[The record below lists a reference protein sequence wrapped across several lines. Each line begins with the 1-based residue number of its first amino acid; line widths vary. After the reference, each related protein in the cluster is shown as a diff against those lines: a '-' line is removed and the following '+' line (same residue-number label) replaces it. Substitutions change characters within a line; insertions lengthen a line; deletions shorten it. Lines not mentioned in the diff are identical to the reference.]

1 MSTPERILTFSAA
14 IREAFDVCLERD
26 PGVYLMGEGVTD
38 PKGIF
43 GTTLGLL
50 EKYGPVRIVEM
61 PTSENGM
68 TGVAIGSALMGQRP
82 VMLHQRVDFA
92 LLAFDQIV
100 NNAANWRYMYGG
112 KGGNVPMVIRVVIG
126 QGWGQGA
133 QHAQCLEPLFA
144 HIPGLK
150 VVMPTTAGDAKGL
163 MIAAIED
170 PNPVIYIDHRWLH
183 NTTGVV
189 PEGHYVRPLKSGRT
203 AREGRDVT
211 VVATSHAVIQA
222 LRAAEVLAEADC
234 AVEVID
240 LMVPRPLDMEAVNK
254 SVSKTGRLLTV
265 DTGWRTFGIGA
276 EIVARISET
285 NFAGLKAPPRRLGLP
300 DHPTPSSRSLVIN
313 YYPRAETIIE
323 AVGAMMNLDMEKVLK
338 IQNRLF
344 AERAKLP
351 IDIPDSSFTG
361 PF

>member
-1 MSTPERILTFSAA
+1 MPERILTYVEAV
-14 IREAFDVCLERD
+14 REAFDICLERD
-26 PGVYLMGEGVTD
+26 ANVYLMGEGVAD
-38 PKGIF
+38 LKGVF

-50 EKYGPVRIVEM
+50 EKYGPDRVVET
-61 PTSENGM
+61 PTAENGM

-82 VMLHQRVDFA
+82 VMMHQRVDFS

-100 NNAANWRYMYGG
+100 NNAANWHYMYGG
-112 KGGNVPMVIRVVIG
+112 KGGNVPIVIRVVIG

-150 VVMPTTAGDAKGL
+150 VVMPATAGDAKGL

-183 NTTGVV
+183 HTTGHV
-189 PEGHYVRPLKSGRT
+189 PEGHYASPIKSGRV
-203 AREGRDVT
+203 ARGGKDVT
-211 VVATSHAVIQA
+211 VVATSHMVIQA
-222 LRAAEVLAEADC
+222 LRAAEVLAEAGC
-234 AVEVID
+234 ELEVID
-240 LMVPRPLDMEAVNK
+240 LMAPRPLDMGSINK
-254 SVSKTGRLLTV
+254 SVAKTGRLVTV
-265 DTGWRTFGIGA
+265 DTGWRSFGVGA
-276 EIVARISET
+276 EIVSRVAES
-285 NFAGLKAPPRRLGLP
+285 GLSVLKAAPKRLGLP
-300 DHPTPSSRSLVIN
+300 DHPTPSSRALVVD
-313 YYPRAETIIE
+313 YYPRAETIIQT
-323 AVGAMMNLDMEKVLK
+323 VGAMMVLDMKKVSK
-338 IQNRLF
+338 IQTRLF